1 MDPEFERQWRQ
12 ARTLEQSGDM
22 VEAKKL
28 YEALVGEDPDRLYV
42 RLRLAA
48 IEQGAGRYRV
58 AREQALECARI
69 VRAGRWKDL
78 APVTRLLL
86 AYDEWSSV
94 RDLILGADWASPE
107 VIREAAVLSQ
117 HLWLVGEV
125 EDARRMVELALPLA
139 PGSVAL
145 RYSRASILRYLGRVD
160 EAAEEFEACL
170 DLSPTDPY
178 AHWSLAQ
185 HSKASP
191 PGARI
196 KRILAATA
204 AMGIDRVEAP
214 YLQYALFKEYDDA
227 GEDEAAWRHLHEG
240 ARLRRAQIRYDGAV
254 EEQGF
259 NDLRGLYDANVET
272 SRSAHESNVHT
283 PIFIVGMPRSG
294 TTLLERILG
303 GHPEVAAAGE
313 LNEFQRCLNWHA
325 DTFLGLYPTPASV
338 GRLAGIDLAGVGS
351 DYLARTVHWAR
362 GKRMMVDKNPANF
375 VHAGAIARAIP
386 QARILCLRRNPMDA
400 CFSNLKNLF
409 SNDAYGYSYTL
420 EELADYYVRFDALSD
435 HWRKT
440 LPKHYMEVSYEALVA
455 DPAGMAE
462 RVMAFCGL
470 PFDPNAVD
478 ITRNTAPVTTASSS
492 QVRQPINRAGVG
504 AWRKYER
511 GLQPLRDRLE
521 ARLGPVA

>member
-12 ARTLEQSGDM
+12 ARTLEQSGDV
-22 VEAKKL
+22 VEARKI

-58 AREQALECARI
+58 AREQALQCARI

-94 RDLILGADWASPE
+94 RDLILAADWASPE

-125 EDARRMVELALPLA
+125 EEARRIVELALPLA
-139 PGSVAL
+139 PGSVPL

-170 DLSPTDPY
+170 ALSPIDPY

-185 HSKASP
+185 HSRSSP

-196 KRILAATA
+196 ERILAATA
-204 AMGIDRVEAP
+204 AHDPEGLEST

-227 GEDEAAWRHLHEG
+227 GDGESAWRHLCEG
-240 ARLRRAQIRYDGAV
+240 ARLRRAQVRYDGAL
-254 EEQGF
+254 EERGF
-259 NDLRGLYDANVET
+259 DDLIGLYGTDPGGD
-272 SRSAHESNVHT
+272 RSARGNEVHT

-303 GHPEVAAAGE
+303 GHSEVAAAGE

-325 DTFLGLYPTPASV
+325 DTFLGHYPTPASV
-338 GRLAGIDLAGVGS
+338 SRLAGIDLEAVGS
-351 DYLARTVHWAR
+351 DYLVRTVHWAR
-362 GKRMMVDKNPANF
+362 GRRMMVDKNPANF
-375 VHAGAIARAIP
+375 VHAGVIARAIP
-386 QARILCLRRNPMDA
+386 QARILCLRRSPMDA
-400 CFSNLKNLF
+400 CFSNFKNLF
-409 SNDAYGYSYTL
+409 SNDAYGYSYSL
-420 EELADYYVRFDALSD
+420 EELADHYVRFDALSR
-435 HWRKT
+435 HWRET
-440 LPKHYMEVSYEALVA
+440 LTGNYMEVGYEDLVA
-455 DPAGMAE
+455 DPGGIAE
-462 RVMAFCGL
+462 RVMGFCGL

-492 QVRQPINRAGVG
+492 QVRQPINTAGIG
-504 AWRKYER
+504 AWKKYER

-521 ARLGPVA
+521 AKLGPVA